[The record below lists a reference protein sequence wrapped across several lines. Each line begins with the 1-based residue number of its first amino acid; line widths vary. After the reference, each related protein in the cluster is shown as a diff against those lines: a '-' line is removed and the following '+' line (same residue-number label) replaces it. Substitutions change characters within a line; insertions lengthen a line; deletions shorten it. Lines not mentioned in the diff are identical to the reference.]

1 VVECRKRI
9 EELERELEGRMD
21 EEDYFMGRLEVLAGK
36 VTQLEQHKD
45 LDKQIRRSL
54 EDRIMQLEETNRV
67 LKKFAEEGGER
78 NQVRLL
84 DENVEEGYKEQV
96 MEYRV
101 KWEQSQKMLRRLQA
115 EMKEEQLTGI
125 RTSSPQK
132 RRPSAGAPLTSYN
145 Y

>member
-115 EMKEEQLTGI
+115 EMKEEQLTGT

>member
-1 VVECRKRI
+1 
-9 EELERELEGRMD
+9 MD

-36 VTQLEQHKD
+36 VSQLEQHKD

-54 EDRIMQLEETNRV
+54 EDRIVQLEETNRV

-115 EMKEEQLTGI
+115 EMKEEQLTGT

>member
-1 VVECRKRI
+1 MVECRKRI

-54 EDRIMQLEETNRV
+54 EDRIVQLEETNRV

-115 EMKEEQLTGI
+115 EMKEEQLTGT

>member
-54 EDRIMQLEETNRV
+54 EDRIVQLEETNRV

-115 EMKEEQLTGI
+115 EMKEEQLTGT